1 MMQLVL
7 ELKSKIMKNIS
18 FSELLLENF
27 SYINCF
33 VKTLEKGLVKRDLM
47 NFALSFCKTCLA
59 NYSVWHNFTYLCID
73 FCEVEWTWNA
83 C

>member
-1 MMQLVL
+1 MLQLVL
-7 ELKSKIMKNIS
+7 ELESKIMKNIN

-33 VKTLEKGLVKRDLM
+33 FFKTLEKGLVKKDLM
-47 NFALSFCKTCLA
+47 NFAMTVCKTCLA

-73 FCEVEWTWNA
+73 FNVSEVEWT
-83 C
+83 

>member
-7 ELKSKIMKNIS
+7 EFKSKIMTNTS
-18 FSELLLENF
+18 FSESLLEIF

-47 NFALSFCKTCLA
+47 NFSLTVCKTCLA

-73 FCEVEWTWNA
+73 FQVCEVEWT
-83 C
+83 